1 MRVIIMAAVLIAAL
15 VGGFLVYRGNG
26 SEHLGPAAPA
36 VAPLHTECTVADAVY
51 QYNEDQR
58 LQLRF
63 RRVPRAADAGPD
75 FANGAGGHQI
85 GNMMFVVTVTS
96 FATEYV
102 FTPVNRMAAGPAYS
116 SYVLYVR
123 PQTGGGLPGAAR
135 DDAV

>member
-96 FATEYV
+96 FATESSRGMSGIICISELNNC
-102 FTPVNRMAAGPAYS
+102 TGICAPPPVCGR
-116 SYVLYVR
+116 
-123 PQTGGGLPGAAR
+123 T
-135 DDAV
+135 